1 VIKARGG
8 RRKGDSGLEGVGE
21 EGGDSKVCEIEVCC
35 KMNSTRQGRAGQDR
49 TGIREVREDWID

>member
-21 EGGDSKVCEIEVCC
+21 EGGDSKVCEIEVCY

-49 TGIREVREDWID
+49 TGQE